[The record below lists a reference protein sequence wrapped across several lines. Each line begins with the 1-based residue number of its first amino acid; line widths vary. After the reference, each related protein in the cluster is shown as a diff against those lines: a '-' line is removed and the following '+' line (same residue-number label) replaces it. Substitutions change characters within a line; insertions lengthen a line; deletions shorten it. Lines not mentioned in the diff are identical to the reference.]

1 MKNLEFWFD
10 DTDRGKT
17 ELNLSG
23 YGVVQLVEAR
33 HYKSEGR
40 GFDS

>member
-1 MKNLEFWFD
+1 MEFWFD

-23 YGVVQLVEAR
+23 YGVVQLVESLR
-33 HYKSEGR
+33 YKSEGR
-40 GFDS
+40 DFDS